1 MANGGSEQTVGTT
14 AAAEARMAQETTAV
28 TRVSLWGGGGG
39 GGGGGGEY
47 EVIEWLTPLPPP
59 SYSLFEAAEE
69 PFPFNFAILANLT
82 QLASPEIQIFNHLK

>member
-1 MANGGSEQTVGTT
+1 M
-14 AAAEARMAQETTAV
+14 
-28 TRVSLWGGGGG
+28 GG

-47 EVIEWLTPLPPP
+47 EVIEWLTPSPP

-69 PFPFNFAILANLT
+69 PFPLNFAILANLT